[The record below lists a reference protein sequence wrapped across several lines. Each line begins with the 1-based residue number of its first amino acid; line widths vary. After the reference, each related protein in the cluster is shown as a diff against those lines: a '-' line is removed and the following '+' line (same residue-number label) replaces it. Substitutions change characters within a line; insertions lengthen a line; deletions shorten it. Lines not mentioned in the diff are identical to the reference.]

1 MTCTESGTTV
11 ICDFREGAA
20 PGRLSCTKDATGLQ
34 MLCNWATFFPV
45 PGVGRAAFSRGSI
58 SDRNLS
64 GTFGRLNSTTDGGKW
79 DMQGQ

>member
-11 ICDFREGAA
+11 ICDFHEGSA

-34 MLCNWATFFPV
+34 MLCNWATFFPA
-45 PGVGRAAFSRGSI
+45 PGIGRATFSRSST

-64 GTFGRLNSTTDGGKW
+64 GTFGRLNSTTDGGTW